1 MRERKAKFDF
11 NIWARQ
17 TGYRWYYE
25 NRSNPNTNSTG
36 RPQPTTIV
44 INPLSSCSVI
54 IPFHNE
60 EANCRTVLRELRPV
74 LEALG
79 ETAEVIAVDDGSRD
93 STLASLREMAAEWPA
108 VRVIPLAGNHGQ
120 AAALFMGIQFSTAP
134 VIVIMDG
141 DGQNVAADIPRL
153 LAALP
158 GTDMVA
164 GIRAKRNDSWTRRKM
179 SRVAN
184 LVRSNLLGDG
194 MRDSGCGLKLFRRE
208 VADSFL
214 PMRTLYSFMPALA
227 IAAGFRVT
235 QVEVQHRARE
245 RGQSH
250 YGLGVMLWRP
260 ALDMLGLWWWRHRRF
275 KIPSVAKEP
284 K

>member
-1 MRERKAKFDF
+1 MLRK
-11 NIWARQ
+11 
-17 TGYRWYYE
+17 
-25 NRSNPNTNSTG
+25 
-36 RPQPTTIV
+36 
-44 INPLSSCSVI
+44 
-54 IPFHNE
+54 
-60 EANCRTVLRELRPV
+60 LRPV

-79 ETAEVIAVDDGSRD
+79 TPVEVVAVDDGSRD
-93 STLASLREMAAEWPA
+93 TTLASLREIAAEWPA
-108 VRVIPLAGNHGQ
+108 LKVVPLAGNHGQ
-120 AAALFMGIQFSTAP
+120 AAALFMGMKFSTAP
-134 VIVIMDG
+134 LIVTMDG
-141 DGQNVAADIPRL
+141 DGQNVATDIPRL
-153 LAALP
+153 LEALN

-164 GIRAKRNDSWTRRKM
+164 GIRAKRNDSWLRRKM

-184 LVRSNLLGDG
+184 GVRAKLLGDG

-208 VADSFL
+208 VAESFL

-227 IAAGFRVT
+227 IAAGFRVV

-250 YGLGVMLWRP
+250 YGLGIMLWRP

-275 KIPSVAKEP
+275 KIPTVNGEP

>member
-1 MRERKAKFDF
+1 MILHPR
-11 NIWARQ
+11 
-17 TGYRWYYE
+17 
-25 NRSNPNTNSTG
+25 
-36 RPQPTTIV
+36 
-44 INPLSSCSVI
+44 SCSVI

-60 EANCRTVLRELRPV
+60 EANCREVLRELRPV

-79 ETAEVIAVDDGSRD
+79 PGAEVIAVDDGSTD
-93 STLASLREMAAEWPA
+93 ATLSALREIAFEWPL
-108 VRVIPLAGNHGQ
+108 VRVVPLAGNHGQ
-120 AAALFMGIQFSTAP
+120 AAALFMGMRSATAP

-141 DGQNVAADIPRL
+141 DGQNVAADIPKL
-153 LAALP
+153 LAALD

-164 GIRAKRNDSWTRRKM
+164 GIRAKRNDSWLRRKM

-184 LVRSNLLGDG
+184 AIRGKMLGDG
-194 MRDSGCGLKLFRRE
+194 MRDSGCGLKVFRRE

-227 IAAGFRVT
+227 VAAGFRVA
-235 QVEVQHRARE
+235 QVEVQHRARV

-275 KIPSVAKEP
+275 KIPAIQSEP

>member
-1 MRERKAKFDF
+1 M
-11 NIWARQ
+11 N
-17 TGYRWYYE
+17 
-25 NRSNPNTNSTG
+25 NLLP
-36 RPQPTTIV
+36 
-44 INPLSSCSVI
+44 CSVI

-60 EANCRTVLRELRPV
+60 EANCREVLRELRPV
-74 LEALG
+74 LESLG
-79 ETAEVIAVDDGSRD
+79 TTVEVIAVDDGSGD
-93 STLASLREMAAEWPA
+93 STLASLREIAAEWPA
-108 VRVIPLAGNHGQ
+108 VRVVALAGNHGQ
-120 AAALFMGIQFSTAP
+120 AAALFLGMKFSTAP
-134 VIVIMDG
+134 LIITMDG
-141 DGQNVAADIPRL
+141 DGQNVATDIPRL
-153 LAALP
+153 LEALN

-164 GIRAKRNDSWTRRKM
+164 GIRAKRNDSWLRRKM

-184 LVRSNLLGDG
+184 AVRAKLLGDG

-208 VADSFL
+208 VAESFL

-227 IAAGFRVT
+227 IAAGFRVV

-250 YGLGVMLWRP
+250 YGLGAMLWRP

-275 KIPSVAKEP
+275 KIPTVSGEP

>member
-1 MRERKAKFDF
+1 M
-11 NIWARQ
+11 N
-17 TGYRWYYE
+17 
-25 NRSNPNTNSTG
+25 NLLP
-36 RPQPTTIV
+36 
-44 INPLSSCSVI
+44 CSVI

-60 EANCRTVLRELRPV
+60 EENCREVLRKLRPV

-79 ETAEVIAVDDGSRD
+79 TPVEVVAVDDGSRD
-93 STLASLREMAAEWPA
+93 TTLASLREIAAEWPA
-108 VRVIPLAGNHGQ
+108 LKVVPLAGNHGQ
-120 AAALFMGIQFSTAP
+120 AAALFMGMKFSTAP
-134 VIVIMDG
+134 LIVTMDG
-141 DGQNVAADIPRL
+141 DGQNVATDIPRL
-153 LAALP
+153 LEALN

-164 GIRAKRNDSWTRRKM
+164 GIRAKRNDSWLRRKM

-184 LVRSNLLGDG
+184 GVRAKLLGDG

-208 VADSFL
+208 VAESFL

-227 IAAGFRVT
+227 IAAGFRVV

-250 YGLGVMLWRP
+250 YGLGIMLWRP

-275 KIPSVAKEP
+275 KIPTVNGEP